1 MNNPFPTTGSEA
13 GLTSAQRETLRVVL
27 NMIVP
32 PSADGR
38 MPGAGELAALVRA
51 VAGAGAALAAT
62 RELVDRLDREALAQC
77 GAAFSALDE
86 ASRVSLLDERRTRDP
101 MLLHQLA
108 LETVTSYYQQ
118 DRVLEGL
125 GMEARPPYPKG
136 YPVEPG
142 DLSLLDPVIARGK
155 IYRDVS

>member
-1 MNNPFPTTGSEA
+1 MNNPFPTAGSEA
-13 GLTSAQRETLRVVL
+13 RLTSVQRETLSAVL

-38 MPGAGELAALVRA
+38 MPGAGELAALVRD

-62 RELVDRLDREALAQC
+62 RELLDRLDREALARC
-77 GAAFSALDE
+77 GTAFAALDE
-86 ASRVSLLDERRTRDP
+86 ANRVSLLDATRTRDP
-101 MLLHQLA
+101 TVLHQLA
-108 LETVTSYYQQ
+108 LETLTSYYQQ

-125 GMEARPPYPKG
+125 GMEARSPYPKG

-142 DLSLLDPVIARGK
+142 DLSLLDPVIGRGK